1 MHRSDLRDFTASE
14 CKPSTFSNSRTCPPP
29 GTLWPP
35 EYHTLPRIHSTQ
47 RVLSTP
53 AAPGPTCDSSPLLS
67 ILEGWSTLP
76 LGEWGG
82 RTILC
87 PAASPVGLLHHVSVP
102 RSHFLPHH
110 LLHTFPC
117 LYQLPPLTCTGC
129 VYFSYCRVKSS
140 QGPQRGVQAQGPAG
154 RRGARKDLGSYVP
167 VCVLEPL

>member
-1 MHRSDLRDFTASE
+1 MNRSDLRDFTASE
-14 CKPSTFSNSRTCPPP
+14 CRPSTFSNSRTCPAL

-35 EYHTLPRIHSTQ
+35 EYHTLPQIHSTQ

-67 ILEGWSTLP
+67 VLAGVEQ
-76 LGEWGG
+76 GEWGG

-87 PAASPVGLLHHVSVP
+87 PAASPVGLLHHISVP
-102 RSHFLPHH
+102 RSQFLPHH

-129 VYFSYCRVKSS
+129 VYFSYSS

-154 RRGARKDLGSYVP
+154 RRGAKKDLCSYVP